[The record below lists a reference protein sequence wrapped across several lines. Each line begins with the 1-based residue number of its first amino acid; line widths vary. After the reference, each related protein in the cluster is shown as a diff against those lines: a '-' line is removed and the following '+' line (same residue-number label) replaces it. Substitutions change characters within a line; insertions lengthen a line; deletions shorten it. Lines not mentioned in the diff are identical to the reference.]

1 MPVLQAFNV
10 SHQFDNG
17 ETLFQ
22 SISCSMTKRR
32 VGLVGRNGIGKSL
45 LASILAGETQPAS
58 GVVTSPSSF
67 VMYRQQPSD
76 LLSGQQSIAQ
86 FLETDSV
93 LHALKQ
99 IE

>member
-45 LASILAGETQPAS
+45 WLPFWLAKLSLPA
-58 GVVTSPSSF
+58 
-67 VMYRQQPSD
+67 
-76 LLSGQQSIAQ
+76 
-86 FLETDSV
+86 
-93 LHALKQ
+93 AL
-99 IE
+99 

>member
-32 VGLVGRNGIGKSL
+32 GWFGW
-45 LASILAGETQPAS
+45 
-58 GVVTSPSSF
+58 
-67 VMYRQQPSD
+67 
-76 LLSGQQSIAQ
+76 AQ
-86 FLETDSV
+86 W
-93 LHALKQ
+93 HR
-99 IE
+99 

>member
-1 MPVLQAFNV
+1 MLVLQAFNV

-67 VMYRQQPSD
+67 MMYRRGRLICFQVSNRSPSFWEQTRSCM
-76 LLSGQQSIAQ
+76 L
-86 FLETDSV
+86 
-93 LHALKQ
+93 
-99 IE
+99 